1 MKFNVNQQDLQQAL
15 NYCQGVIEK
24 RSTLPIL
31 SNILLDV
38 SNSKLIITATDL
50 DLIFVH
56 QLNNIEVLEEG
67 KTTTTS
73 SIMYD
78 IVRKFSSGKKIN
90 LSLTDISKLQV
101 ESEKS
106 IFNLNCISATE
117 FPLTDENF
125 NENEFVIKSKQLLK
139 LLNKC
144 KFSVSNDETRHYLS
158 GIYFHQTEV
167 EDKNYLT
174 AVATDSH
181 RMSISKIRLDQKIDF
196 EPIIL
201 PKKTIFQLCSLLDSY
216 DGDVKVSNLKS
227 KIKFELNNS
236 ILISKLIDGKFP
248 NYIQV
253 IPKNN
258 QKKLEIDLK
267 LFLNS
272 VDRVASVSL
281 DKKDGVKFNLSK
293 DILDLSVNNT
303 NSGDGKETLNVKFD
317 HDLEISIEADQSY
330 GNGFLLP
337 LGPLRE
343 LPSRLNQVDFKV
355 YHTYTERNQ
364 NYTMKYVI
372 DELENPYHG
381 VSIKLC
387 KWANEKVIHAISAI
401 GSPKRFYNL
410 LEQSGFI
417 LANTTSLL
425 DHEHIPRSYFEE
437 TKEST
442 IFITEKDATKLKNYS
457 NPKIWVV
464 KVKMV
469 LNKPIN
475 KLIEEKIA
483 PLVKPVC

>member
-1 MKFNVNQQDLQQAL
+1 MKFNINQQDLQQAL
-15 NYCQGVIEK
+15 SYCQGVIEK

-31 SNILLDV
+31 SNILLDA
-38 SNSKLIITATDL
+38 SNSKLTITATDL
-50 DLIFVH
+50 DLIFIH
-56 QLNNIEVLEEG
+56 QLNNVEILEEG

-78 IVRKFSSGKKIN
+78 IIRKFSPGNKIN
-90 LSLTDISKLQV
+90 LFLKDVSKLQV

-106 IFNLNCISATE
+106 IFNLNCISEKE

-125 NENEFVIKSKQLLK
+125 NENEFVLKSKQLLK

-167 EDKNYLT
+167 EEKNYLT

-181 RMSISKIRLDQKIDF
+181 RMSISKIRLDKKIDF
-196 EPIIL
+196 DPIIL
-201 PKKTIFQLCSLLDSY
+201 PKKTIFQLCSLLDNY

-293 DILDLSVNNT
+293 DILNLSVNNT

-317 HDLEISIEADQSY
+317 HDLEISFNSRYLIDVASQLNGEKIEIFFND
-330 GNGFLLP
+330 
-337 LGPLRE
+337 
-343 LPSRLNQVDFKV
+343 
-355 YHTYTERNQ
+355 T
-364 NYTMKYVI
+364 
-372 DELENPYHG
+372 
-381 VSIKLC
+381 
-387 KWANEKVIHAISAI
+387 
-401 GSPKRFYNL
+401 GSPALIKDPSDFD
-410 LEQSGFI
+410 S
-417 LANTTSLL
+417 
-425 DHEHIPRSYFEE
+425 
-437 TKEST
+437 
-442 IFITEKDATKLKNYS
+442 IF
-457 NPKIWVV
+457 VV
-464 KVKMV
+464 MPMKG
-469 LNKPIN
+469 
-475 KLIEEKIA
+475 
-483 PLVKPVC
+483 

>member
-1 MKFNVNQQDLQQAL
+1 MKFNVNQQDFQQAL

-31 SNILLDV
+31 SNILLDA
-38 SNSKLIITATDL
+38 SNSKLTITATDL
-50 DLIFVH
+50 DLIFIH
-56 QLNNIEVLEEG
+56 QLNDVEILEEG

-78 IVRKFSSGKKIN
+78 IIRKFNSGKKIN

-125 NENEFVIKSKQLLK
+125 NQNEFIIKSKQLLK

-158 GIYFHQTEV
+158 GIYFHQSEV

-181 RMSISKIRLDQKIDF
+181 RMSISKIRLEEKIDF
-196 EPIIL
+196 DPIIL
-201 PKKTIFQLCSLLDSY
+201 PKKTIFQLCSLLDNY
-216 DGDVKVSNLKS
+216 DGDVKVSNVKS

-281 DKKDGVKFNLSK
+281 DKKDGVKFYLSK
-293 DILDLSVNNT
+293 DTLDLSVNNT
-303 NSGDGKETLNVKFD
+303 NSGDGKETLTVNFD
-317 HDLEISIEADQSY
+317 HDLEISF
-330 GNGFLLP
+330 N
-337 LGPLRE
+337 
-343 LPSRLNQVDFKV
+343 SRYL
-355 YHTYTERNQ
+355 
-364 NYTMKYVI
+364 I
-372 DELENPYHG
+372 DVASQLDGDRVEIFFNDT
-381 VSIKLC
+381 
-387 KWANEKVIHAISAI
+387 
-401 GSPKRFYNL
+401 GSPALIKDPSDFD
-410 LEQSGFI
+410 S
-417 LANTTSLL
+417 
-425 DHEHIPRSYFEE
+425 
-437 TKEST
+437 
-442 IFITEKDATKLKNYS
+442 IF
-457 NPKIWVV
+457 VV
-464 KVKMV
+464 MPMKG
-469 LNKPIN
+469 
-475 KLIEEKIA
+475 
-483 PLVKPVC
+483 

>member
-31 SNILLDV
+31 SNILLDA
-38 SNSKLIITATDL
+38 SNSKLTITATDL
-50 DLIFVH
+50 DLIFIH
-56 QLNNIEVLEEG
+56 QLNNVEVMEEG
-67 KTTTTS
+67 RTTTTS

-78 IVRKFSSGKKIN
+78 IIRKFSSGTKIN

-125 NENEFVIKSKQLLK
+125 NQNQFVIKSKQLLK

-181 RMSISKIRLDQKIDF
+181 RMSISKTRLDQKIDF
-196 EPIIL
+196 EPVIL

-216 DGDVKVSNLKS
+216 DGEVKVSNIKS
-227 KIKFELNNS
+227 KIKFELDDS

-258 QKKLEIDLK
+258 QKKLELDLK
-267 LFLNS
+267 LFLNA

-317 HDLEISIEADQSY
+317 HDLEISF
-330 GNGFLLP
+330 N
-337 LGPLRE
+337 
-343 LPSRLNQVDFKV
+343 SRYL
-355 YHTYTERNQ
+355 
-364 NYTMKYVI
+364 I
-372 DELENPYHG
+372 DVASQLDGDRVEIFFNDT
-381 VSIKLC
+381 
-387 KWANEKVIHAISAI
+387 
-401 GSPKRFYNL
+401 GSPALIKD
-410 LEQSGFI
+410 SGDFD
-417 LANTTSLL
+417 S
-425 DHEHIPRSYFEE
+425 
-437 TKEST
+437 
-442 IFITEKDATKLKNYS
+442 IF
-457 NPKIWVV
+457 VV
-464 KVKMV
+464 MPMKG
-469 LNKPIN
+469 
-475 KLIEEKIA
+475 
-483 PLVKPVC
+483 